1 MAEGIGFKHSVLC
14 PMRIENVTLCSMRL
28 FIMTQ
33 LRDNHRCY
41 VCGKENPAGLG
52 VDFEIDREQ
61 RAISAKFTPSD
72 IHQGYE
78 GIVHGGIL
86 STLLDEAMAK
96 LTVSLGIP
104 AVTAE
109 ITVTF
114 KAPATP
120 GEELF
125 ISGRLTRETNKL
137 ILAEAK
143 IERGPVLIAEA
154 KGKLLRMSTEY
165 KVQGTE

>member
-1 MAEGIGFKHSVLC
+1 M
-14 PMRIENVTLCSMRL
+14 N
-28 FIMTQ
+28 Q
-33 LRDNHRCY
+33 LRDNNKCY

-52 VDFEIDREQ
+52 IDFEINKEL
-61 RAISAKFTPSD
+61 RAISANFTPED
-72 IHQGYE
+72 VHQGYE

-86 STLLDEAMAK
+86 SAVLDEAMVK

-109 ITVTF
+109 ITVSF
-114 KAPATP
+114 KAPSAP

-125 ISGRLTRETNKL
+125 VSGRLTHETRRL
-137 ILAEAK
+137 IQAEAK

-154 KGKLLRMSTEY
+154 KGKLLRISSELG
-165 KVQGTE
+165 VRSSE